1 MVKIAGLT
9 LGVKLSSAV
18 LSFLLIVAISQWL
31 GAEDRGYCGFY
42 LVVVSSILVISDFA
56 GGAASAFLLQTY
68 SPAALHRFQM
78 VWSVW
83 PSVLVPIVFVFTKQI
98 GLQEAL
104 ILMLA
109 GWLHA
114 GWSMQQYL
122 WLGLKKF
129 RVFNFFIMAAP
140 VLSLFFF
147 IGLWSSGLHDKMAYL
162 FAITLS
168 WSFCFAVSSWLF
180 WRSPVHSGM
189 GMEAGGYKKVL
200 GAGGM
205 NQMVHVV
212 GLVNSRLM
220 FFILPAGLL
229 GIYANALTLAEASF
243 MVSGSLGQVVY
254 SLTASPNEED
264 YKNKVLRVGWWG
276 NGVLMLAGCLVL
288 FIAPDSLFQAVFG
301 SSFAGMG
308 YFLRLLIGGMFLY
321 SQFLLLSYWQSAYGR
336 FVNNFRAIL
345 VGFVINAMISLFL
358 YFSDNYNVANGAL
371 ALCIGWMV
379 TGLMAFVLFYRETKS
394 MDILLKLPGKRTIEG
409 LLKNLKTSK

>member
-18 LSFLLIVAISQWL
+18 LSFLLIIAISQWL

-68 SPAALHRFQM
+68 SAAAMHRFQM
-78 VWSVW
+78 IWSVW
-83 PSVLVPIVFVFTKQI
+83 PSVVVPIIFVFTRQI
-98 GLQEAL
+98 GFQEGF
-104 ILMLA
+104 ILMIA

-129 RVFNFFIMAAP
+129 RMFNFFIMAAP
-140 VLSLFFF
+140 TLSLLFFA
-147 IGLWSSGLHDKMAYL
+147 GLWSSGLQDKMTYL
-162 FAITLS
+162 LAITLS
-168 WSFCFAVSSWLF
+168 WGFCFALSSCFF
-180 WRSPVHSGM
+180 WRSSIYSGL
-189 GMEAGGYKKVL
+189 GMEAGGYKKVM
-200 GAGGM
+200 GAGGI
-205 NQMVHVV
+205 NQLVHVV

-220 FFILPAGLL
+220 FFILPAGIL

-254 SLTASPNEED
+254 SLTASPNGED

-276 NGVLMLAGCLVL
+276 NLLLMLAGCLVL
-288 FIAPDSLFQAVFG
+288 LVAPDSLFQSVFG

-308 YFLRLLIGGMFLY
+308 YFLKLLIGGMFLY
-321 SQFLLLSYWQSAYGR
+321 SQFLLLSYWQSAHGR

-345 VGFVINAMISLFL
+345 AGFLVNVLISLFL
-358 YFSDNYNVANGAL
+358 YFSKSYTVFNGAM
-371 ALCIGWMV
+371 ALGIGWMV
-379 TGLMAFVLFYRETKS
+379 TGIMAFVLYYKESKS
-394 MDILLKLPGKRTIEG
+394 FDILLKLPGKRTISA
-409 LLKNLKTSK
+409 LLKNLKTSN